1 MSSHFT
7 YEEAKPVRNQVP
19 KATYLIRHPVC
30 VFVCVPRQPVGT
42 NKLTSES
49 TCILEDFKAS
59 RAFDSSAVIPGNTQ
73 GSLPC
78 VAFLPLGLL
87 PYRFLF
93 RIHVSARHWREA
105 PLDGHGCGPHPQTFR
120 VRGGA
125 VSQACLPADQQ
136 SLCSLAVTATA
147 LQFSREIKKV
157 SFIQC
162 SVALSLGPEARQ
174 LAT

>member
-1 MSSHFT
+1 MS
-7 YEEAKPVRNQVP
+7 
-19 KATYLIRHPVC
+19 
-30 VFVCVPRQPVGT
+30 T

-105 PLDGHGCGPHPQTFR
+105 LLDGHGCGPHPQTFR
-120 VRGGA
+120 ARGGA
-125 VSQACLPADQQ
+125 VSQASLQTSSLSAPLHSLPLPFSFLEKLRKCLLSNALLPCHLALKQD
-136 SLCSLAVTATA
+136 SLQHSESHGQLP
-147 LQFSREIKKV
+147 I
-157 SFIQC
+157 
-162 SVALSLGPEARQ
+162 LGPCVVSLSSRHRSSP
-174 LAT
+174 